1 MRNIGNQALY
11 FICEKGQT
19 TGFAAHYG
27 ANALSPL
34 LRMLEA
40 KQLQFEMGPHLSIT
54 HLFEH
59 LDYEGNYQNPRLA
72 DADMFCRRIPD
83 SELSAY
89 NEAYKSG
96 SLYEMRMFFELDK
109 NDFQMEYNLN
119 CPWYRTMG
127 SFCIDLDVGLENVR
141 TLLAHAE
148 QYHITDFGRLVTIYQ
163 NSTGITEKLE
173 SSRGSMRFEEYLNS
187 PQAEEDRRR
196 YREAVDRQAEPDEEE
211 MEER

>member
-1 MRNIGNQALY
+1 MNIIGSQAIYL
-11 FICEKGQT
+11 IHEKGQT

-34 LRMLEA
+34 WRMLEA
-40 KQLQFEMGPHLSIT
+40 QQLQFELGPHLSIT

-59 LDYEGNYQNPRLA
+59 LDYEGSYQNPRLA
-72 DADMFCRRIPD
+72 DENMFCRRIPD
-83 SELSAY
+83 SELSSY

-96 SLYEMRMFFELDK
+96 SLYEMRVLFELDK
-109 NDFQMEYNLN
+109 NGFQMEYNPN
-119 CPWYRTMG
+119 CPWYHNMG
-127 SFCIDLDVGLENVR
+127 VFSIDLDVGLENVR
-141 TLLAHAE
+141 TLLAHAK
-148 QYHITDFGRLVTIYQ
+148 QYNITDFSRLVNIYQ

-173 SSRGSMRFEEYLNS
+173 SARGYMRMTEYLDS

-196 YREAVDRQAEPDEEE
+196 YRQMVDSHAGNEDEE

>member
-1 MRNIGNQALY
+1 MGNQAIYL
-11 FICEKGQT
+11 IHEKGKT

-34 LRMLEA
+34 WRMLEA
-40 KQLQFEMGPHLSIT
+40 QQLQFELGPHLSIT

-72 DADMFCRRIPD
+72 DEDMFCRRIPD
-83 SELSAY
+83 SELSSY
-89 NEAYKSG
+89 NEAYKKG
-96 SLYEMRMFFELDK
+96 SLYEMRVLFELDK
-109 NDFQMEYNLN
+109 NGLQMEYNPN

-127 SFCIDLDVGLENVR
+127 CFSIDLDVGLENVR
-141 TLLAHAE
+141 TLLAHE
-148 QYHITDFGRLVTIYQ
+148 KQYNITDFGRLVTIYQ

-173 SSRGSMRFEEYLNS
+173 SARGAMWVEEYMDS

-196 YREAVDRQAEPDEEE
+196 YRAMVDSRSDADEE
-211 MEER
+211 MEEQ

>member
-1 MRNIGNQALY
+1 MGNQAIYL
-11 FICEKGQT
+11 IHEKGKT

-34 LRMLEA
+34 WRMLEA
-40 KQLQFEMGPHLSIT
+40 QQLQFELGPHLSIT

-72 DADMFCRRIPD
+72 DEDMFCRRIPD
-83 SELSAY
+83 SELSSY
-89 NEAYKSG
+89 NEAYKKG
-96 SLYEMRMFFELDK
+96 SLYEMRVLFELDK
-109 NDFQMEYNLN
+109 NGLQMEYNPN

-127 SFCIDLDVGLENVR
+127 CFSIDLDVGLENVR
-141 TLLAHAE
+141 TLLAHAK
-148 QYHITDFGRLVTIYQ
+148 QYNITDFGRLVTIYQ

-173 SSRGSMRFEEYLNS
+173 SARGAMRVEENMDS

-196 YREAVDRQAEPDEEE
+196 YRAMVDSRSDADEE
-211 MEER
+211 MEEQ

>member
-1 MRNIGNQALY
+1 MGNQAIYL
-11 FICEKGQT
+11 IHEKGKT

-34 LRMLEA
+34 WRMLEA
-40 KQLQFEMGPHLSIT
+40 QQLQFELGPHLSIT

-72 DADMFCRRIPD
+72 DEDMFCRRIPD
-83 SELSAY
+83 SELSSY
-89 NEAYKSG
+89 NEAYKKG
-96 SLYEMRMFFELDK
+96 SLYEMRVLFELDK
-109 NDFQMEYNLN
+109 NGLQMEYNPN

-127 SFCIDLDVGLENVR
+127 CFSIDLDVGLENVR
-141 TLLAHAE
+141 TLLAHAK
-148 QYHITDFGRLVTIYQ
+148 QYNITDFGRLVTIYQ

-173 SSRGSMRFEEYLNS
+173 SARSAMRVEEYMDS

-196 YREAVDRQAEPDEEE
+196 YRAMVDSRSDADEE
-211 MEER
+211 MEEQ